1 MIEMLREQG
10 HFGGGV
16 ERWFSVLVTQVDRN
30 TYLRKNVIL

>member
-16 ERWFSVLVTQVDRN
+16 NTWFSVLVTQVDRN

>member
-1 MIEMLREQG
+1 MIEILREQG

-16 ERWFSVLVTQVDRN
+16 KTSFSVLVTQVDRN